1 MLILLLVMILTGIP
15 EIVLN
20 STCRKNNK
28 GNEVLNVLCITF
40 N

>member
-1 MLILLLVMILTGIP
+1 MLILLLVMIGIP

-28 GNEVLNVLCITF
+28 GNEVLNVLSITF